1 MSFQI
6 SLEEGTFLVKFA
18 RKSIE
23 NALKTGKAL
32 VVPPDIPQ
40 KLMHKTGVFVTLNSV
55 ASGARELRGCIGCPG
70 PDYPL
75 VEATINSA
83 INSALNDPRFPP
95 VTTKEI
101 DNIVVEISILTP
113 PQLIEVKNPMEYSK
127 EIKIGQDGLIVEK
140 GWCKGLLLPQVPVE
154 CDWNEEE
161 FLSNCCMKAGLPPD
175 AWLLRGTNIYKFQAI
190 IFEEETPKGKIKRKE
205 LEELSH

>member
-1 MSFQI
+1 M
-6 SLEEGTFLVKFA
+6 
-18 RKSIE
+18 
-23 NALKTGKAL
+23 
-32 VVPPDIPQ
+32 
-40 KLMHKTGVFVTLNSV
+40 
-55 ASGARELRGCIGCPG
+55 
-70 PDYPL
+70 
-75 VEATINSA
+75 
-83 INSALNDPRFPP
+83 
-95 VTTKEI
+95 
-101 DNIVVEISILTP
+101 EISILTP